1 MKKKIDLVQEAIEI
15 LKTRGAS
22 GEVYD
27 AIYNNRPAIAVEIEW
42 GDWKHDHLFVDHI
55 LESNGFVSVG
65 TEITEEDGSDCYS
78 AIHYFDYTKFK
89 AMDFD
94 SEIQAKDLLRELK
107 KIVEQCPDAIVT
119 IRQTTGT
126 DFPPFLTIESPVE
139 HDLNDRQ
146 NDFAN
151 QWA

>member
-1 MKKKIDLVQEAIEI
+1 MKKKNLVEEAIEI
-15 LKTRGAS
+15 LVTRGAS

-27 AIYNNRPAIAVEIEW
+27 AIYNGRPAIAVEIEW
-42 GDWKHDHLFVDHI
+42 GDWKHDHIFVDNI
-55 LESNGFVSVG
+55 LERNGFVHIANEV
-65 TEITEEDGSDCYS
+65 TNEDGSDCYS

-94 SEIQAKDLLRELK
+94 AEVGAADLLRQLK

-119 IRQTTGT
+119 IRQTRGT

-139 HDLNDRQ
+139 HELNDSQ
-146 NDFAN
+146 SDFVN